1 MYIKRLLQSV
11 PCFLLLSLISSFAQG
26 QTLLEDSIMN
36 GRNFEKAAFRLW
48 IGDQTEKVKGI
59 IVLVPGSNGDGR
71 NMIESPSWQALANK
85 NGMALLGC
93 NFRDKR
99 SPNMAIEQY
108 ADVKNGS
115 GQAMLDV
122 ISRMSISSGHA
133 ELDNAPIALWGMSA
147 GGEFNY
153 EFAVWKPGRVIAFVV
168 NKGGVYYSA
177 LAPKATRAV
186 PGIFLTGEV
195 DNPYRNNIVK
205 GIYSVNRRFGAK
217 WMFAEE
223 PGIGH
228 EFTDSEAFVQDYF
241 AQIIPMRLADNG
253 KLKPMTQLG
262 YIGNNDTQ
270 EILEVVKNQRVRG
283 VTSWFPNKKLAER
296 WLELIR

>member
-1 MYIKRLLQSV
+1 M
-11 PCFLLLSLISSFAQG
+11 
-26 QTLLEDSIMN
+26 LEDSIMN
-36 GRNFEKAAFRLW
+36 GQNFEKAAFRLW
-48 IGDQTEKVKGI
+48 IGKQTQKVRGI

-71 NMIESPSWQALANK
+71 NMVESASWQALANK
-85 NGMALLGC
+85 NNMALLGC

-99 SPNMAIEQY
+99 GPNMAIEQY

-122 ISRMSISSGHA
+122 LSRMSTKIGHT
-133 ELDNAPIALWGMSA
+133 EINKAPLAFWGMSA

-153 EFAVWKPGRVIAFVV
+153 EFAVWKPERVITFVV
-168 NKGGVYYSA
+168 NKGGVYYTA
-177 LAPKATRAV
+177 LAPEATRAI

-205 GIYSVNRRFGAK
+205 GIYSINRRFGAK

-223 PGIGH
+223 PGVGH
-228 EFTDSEAFVQDYF
+228 QFTDSEAFVLDLF
-241 AQIIPMRLADNG
+241 EQIIPMRLTDNG
-253 KLKPMTQLG
+253 QLKPITQAGYLG
-262 YIGNNDTQ
+262 LNDSR
-270 EILEVVKNQRVRG
+270 EIIEPAKNQRFKG
-283 VTSWFPNKKLAER
+283 ITSWFPNKGLAER